1 MLYFRDHEAM
11 FWRNK
16 TKDYFERLCQVL
28 LFFFFSVLLHVV
40 KSVKNEGDN
49 SAYILSSM
57 GMVYM
62 RGTEHKVRR
71 IIAVLQNFQMAH

>member
-16 TKDYFERLCQVL
+16 TKGYFERLCQAL
-28 LFFFFSVLLHVV
+28 LFFSVLLHVV

-49 SAYILSSM
+49 SAYTLLSM
-57 GMVYM
+57 GTVYM
-62 RGTEHKVRR
+62 KSIEHKVQR
-71 IIAVLQNFQMAH
+71 IISVLQNF

>member
-1 MLYFRDHEAM
+1 MLYFRAHETM

-16 TKDYFERLCQVL
+16 TKGYFEKTVSS
-28 LFFFFSVLLHVV
+28 FSGFFSVLLHVV

-49 SAYILSSM
+49 SAYTLSSM

-62 RGTEHKVRR
+62 RSTEHKVQR
-71 IIAVLQNFQMAH
+71 IISVFQNFQMAN